1 MTQELETF
9 TVTKQNKKQM
19 KKWTQIEEINAGD
32 VVLRSNGLLAPP
44 SEIVIMSL
52 EVAITYAVMKWRWN
66 ADTNLYYTSD
76 FRKSTNM
83 IDYGSWHDLTTQQ
96 WGLVK

>member
-1 MTQELETF
+1 
-9 TVTKQNKKQM
+9 M

-32 VVLRSNGLLAPP
+32 VVLRSNGSKSKP
-44 SEIVIMSL
+44 SEI
-52 EVAITYAVMKWRWN
+52 EVLSIKVSNTYAIMTWKWKLSK
-66 ADTNLYYTSD
+66 DSYYSTD

-96 WGLVK
+96 WELVSNHN